1 MGLGAIRGVL
11 EFWRKVEALGKKKLT
26 TDMARKTFCTLG
38 AKYAGDQKRKL
49 PVHFKLPDQQLMDVT
64 HHRSHDQFQSY
75 VVNAS
80 WRDPEAEAHAARTFS
95 LWAQDEYKPPVTACM
110 PDALGRINENQESGF
125 KNLNR
130 TQASISVYTA
140 THNITQLI
148 LHYTADPPGAQEH
161 PSRQVWL
168 SCKFGGVCLST

>member
-1 MGLGAIRGVL
+1 MGLGSIRGVL
-11 EFWRKVEALGKKKLT
+11 EFWRKVEGLGKKKLT

-38 AKYAGDQKRKL
+38 KL
-49 PVHFKLPDQQLMDVT
+49 CTGLETKTPVHFKLPAQQLMDVT

-125 KNLNR
+125 KNLKR
-130 TQASISVYTA
+130 AQASINSLQ
-140 THNITQLI
+140 N
-148 LHYTADPPGAQEH
+148 
-161 PSRQVWL
+161 S
-168 SCKFGGVCLST
+168 

>member
-11 EFWRKVEALGKKKLT
+11 EFWRVVEGLGNKKLT

-38 AKYAGDQKRKL
+38 AKYAGNQKRKL

-125 KNLNR
+125 KNLKR
-130 TQASISVYTA
+130 AQASISLYTV
-140 THNITQLI
+140 
-148 LHYTADPPGAQEH
+148 DPPGAQEH

-168 SCKFGGVCLST
+168 SCKFGGVCLAA

>member
-1 MGLGAIRGVL
+1 ML
-11 EFWRKVEALGKKKLT
+11 
-26 TDMARKTFCTLG
+26 
-38 AKYAGDQKRKL
+38 
-49 PVHFKLPDQQLMDVT
+49 FKIPDQQLMDVT

-130 TQASISVYTA
+130 TQASISLYTA
-140 THNITQLI
+140 SITQLI
-148 LHYTADPPGAQEH
+148 LQELKSIRADKSG
-161 PSRQVWL
+161 
-168 SCKFGGVCLST
+168 